1 MKCVRGCVVTKS
13 ERLRTWAALAG
24 ILDRRDV
31 ASGLNASDAH
41 NAAEFYL
48 GAVICVQQL
57 FSADGAGGFF
67 LQQHVNPMNPC
78 YVPTDMAERAVR
90 ELFSRV
96 PRADDA
102 RVSARVEAALSDMKG
117 CLDGPF
123 APTVDADRFLAQLL
137 YSRQKMVEEG
147 KVTLERRLNEQFTG
161 DALEDGFP
169 SAKVYEIYRV
179 TALGTVQHDNLL
191 LRPITDRMTAVL
203 FAESIRRWKKL
214 RKSRRAGQLTSD
226 VQLFSKA
233 ISSVM
238 ATAGLLSPAPIAP

>member
-1 MKCVRGCVVTKS
+1 M
-13 ERLRTWAALAG
+13 
-24 ILDRRDV
+24 

-57 FSADGAGGFF
+57 FSADKAGEFF

-78 YVPTDMAERAVR
+78 YIPTGIAERAVR
-90 ELFSRV
+90 ELFSRM

-102 RVSARVEAALSDMKG
+102 RVSARVEAALSDMQD

-147 KVTLERRLNEQFTG
+147 KVALERRLNEQFSG
-161 DALEDGFP
+161 DALDEGFP
-169 SAKVYEIYRV
+169 SGKVYEIYRV
-179 TALGTVQHDNLL
+179 AALETVQHDSIV
-191 LRPITDRMTAVL
+191 LRPITDRMAAVL
-203 FAESIRRWKKL
+203 FAEAIRRWKKL

-226 VQLFSKA
+226 VQLLSKA
-233 ISSVM
+233 ISTAM
-238 ATAGLLSPAPIAP
+238 ATAGVLSPASITP